1 MRHELPLT
9 NFSVLMLLLP
19 TVILLIALFGVPMFW
34 VIFSSLNIDVHLNQN
49 WDLSLLLNILT
60 DRTKRTG
67 LIMSLYYSV
76 VPVLLALPLSI
87 GIAMQL
93 QRDFFGR
100 DWFLILFKIP
110 VAMPGIVLAFVML
123 ALFDQGGLVSRF
135 VNVDTPRIIRDC
147 LGLGAILALAIKEL
161 PFMSLLIAATLSSIS
176 PLLLNAS
183 RSLGANQWM
192 TFWHV
197 QLPLAWPGISAAMVL
212 SFIKLLGAY
221 AIPQIIGPIFPAPL
235 SVMMVDAFREGSWNE
250 VCAIGVVL
258 SLCSFLILY
267 FYDVFIH
274 RYNQDRVQ

>member
-1 MRHELPLT
+1 
-9 NFSVLMLLLP
+9 MLLLP
-19 TVILLIALFGVPMFW
+19 TAILLIALFGVPMFW

-49 WDLSLLLNILT
+49 WDLSLLLNVLT

-135 VNVDTPRIIRDC
+135 VNVDTPRIIRDY

-161 PFMSLLIAATLSSIS
+161 PFMSLLIGATLSSIS

-258 SLCSFLILY
+258 SLCSVLILY

-274 RYNQDRVQ
+274 QYNQDRVQ